1 MSRFSGQTEW
11 WWGDRQSIGNRYV
24 GLSKRQ
30 TATSD
35 QITAAQT
42 ITKSPHI
49 DCGWTAVRFS
59 ERQVREQPEACIDL
73 LRQVV
78 SRLRG
83 TSDELHCQVTPEQRW
98 TQQEAVKMEKDL
110 VREKR
115 LHIQSFGMPDYRKDE
130 VEEMLA
136 AQVAVSI

>member
-1 MSRFSGQTEW
+1 MADGRYENHHHGWYRFPMHYTE
-11 WWGDRQSIGNRYV
+11 
-24 GLSKRQ
+24 SKDGVR
-30 TATSD
+30 D
-35 QITAAQT
+35 GYFN
-42 ITKSPHI
+42 

>member
-1 MSRFSGQTEW
+1 MADGRYENHHHGWYRFPMHYTE
-11 WWGDRQSIGNRYV
+11 GKDEVRDGYFNDR
-24 GLSKRQ
+24 
-30 TATSD
+30 
-35 QITAAQT
+35 
-42 ITKSPHI
+42 
-49 DCGWTAVRFS
+49 GWTAVRFS

-78 SRLRG
+78 LRLRG